1 MPFYF
6 TCPYCHLRTL
16 VDDRFAGSTGPCA
29 DCAKTVTIPGRIPEA
44 IDLSP
49 PVRKLNTRKELIR
62 LAIQITASLAII
74 LAILGVSA
82 AIVIPALEQAR
93 KGRNRSL
100 CLNNMRQIVNA
111 LNAYA
116 KEHGTYPPPAV
127 LDSKGKPLY
136 SWRVLILPQLGFDG
150 LYGQFIL
157 DQPWDSPTNLSLFKD
172 MPDVFASPGS
182 PDAKAVS
189 ESNYVLLTGI
199 GSLFP
204 KTGPMSPK
212 QITDDPAQTIL
223 LAETTNSRMKW
234 TEPGDIDA
242 SLGITLGNRPRIDIG
257 GNHQDGINVV
267 AADGTPMVL
276 PTDISSVVVDAMKT
290 PNGGERI
297 DTSSLKP

>member
-1 MPFYF
+1 MPSI
-6 TCPYCHLRTL
+6 
-16 VDDRFAGSTGPCA
+16 G
-29 DCAKTVTIPGRIPEA
+29 
-44 IDLSP
+44 
-49 PVRKLNTRKELIR
+49 
-62 LAIQITASLAII
+62 
-74 LAILGVSA
+74 
-82 AIVIPALEQAR
+82 QAR

-116 KEHGTYPPPAV
+116 KEHGAYPPPAV
-127 LDSKGKPLY
+127 VDSKGKPLY

-199 GSLFP
+199 GSRFP

-242 SLGITLGNRPRIDIG
+242 SLGITLGNRPRIDRG
-257 GNHQDGINVV
+257 QSQ
-267 AADGTPMVL
+267 P
-276 PTDISSVVVDAMKT
+276 
-290 PNGGERI
+290 
-297 DTSSLKP
+297 